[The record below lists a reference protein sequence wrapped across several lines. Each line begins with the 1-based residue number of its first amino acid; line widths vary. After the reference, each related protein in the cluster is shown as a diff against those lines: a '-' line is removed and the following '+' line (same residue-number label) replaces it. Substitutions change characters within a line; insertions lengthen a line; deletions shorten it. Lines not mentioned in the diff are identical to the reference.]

1 MGFGF
6 LDLGS
11 LDFLDHAPLSSPLL
25 SLHYTPESI
34 VFHYHCVRRQS
45 EPVYSI
51 MINLVR
57 FPEVI
62 IKLFYKED
70 RYFHSHSP
78 CIDGPFL
85 DGVVTRIPFWCYG
98 LPKESDLSLG
108 ERLEWACICAWLKLL
123 CLSRSARAAGENA
136 NHFLTISIP
145 GLQTEFTDLFFFSPP
160 RTRHSTSVLNIK
172 KGKNRLLNS
181 KKRVGEGEGAR
192 QQSHTH
198 QQYIETQANEAF
210 VTVIGSICLTVNRTV
225 ITIINVN
232 SMGLV
237 TQDCVKVPDG
247 SPLKSQLQKPLM
259 WIVNDAET
267 SMIFHQR

>member
-1 MGFGF
+1 M
-6 LDLGS
+6 DLGS
-11 LDFLDHAPLSSPLL
+11 LDFLDHAPLSSSLL

-123 CLSRSARAAGENA
+123 CLRRSARAAGENA

-145 GLQTEFTDLFFFSPP
+145 GLQTEFTDLFFFFPQE
-160 RTRHSTSVLNIK
+160 LGI
-172 KGKNRLLNS
+172 LL
-181 KKRVGEGEGAR
+181 
-192 QQSHTH
+192 
-198 QQYIETQANEAF
+198 QY
-210 VTVIGSICLTVNRTV
+210 
-225 ITIINVN
+225 
-232 SMGLV
+232 
-237 TQDCVKVPDG
+237 
-247 SPLKSQLQKPLM
+247 
-259 WIVNDAET
+259 
-267 SMIFHQR
+267 

>member
-1 MGFGF
+1 M
-6 LDLGS
+6 DLGS
-11 LDFLDHAPLSSPLL
+11 LDFLDHAPLSSSLL

-123 CLSRSARAAGENA
+123 CLRRSARAAGENA

-145 GLQTEFTDLFFFSPP
+145 GLQTEFTDLFFFFSP

-237 TQDCVKVPDG
+237 TQDYVKVPDG
-247 SPLKSQLQKPLM
+247 SSLKSQLQKPLM

>member
-11 LDFLDHAPLSSPLL
+11 LDFLDHAPLSSSLL

-123 CLSRSARAAGENA
+123 CLRRSARAAGENA

-145 GLQTEFTDLFFFSPP
+145 GLQTEFTDLFFFFSP

-181 KKRVGEGEGAR
+181 KKRVGEGEGEGAR

-225 ITIINVN
+225 TPL
-232 SMGLV
+232 SM
-237 TQDCVKVPDG
+237 
-247 SPLKSQLQKPLM
+247 
-259 WIVNDAET
+259 
-267 SMIFHQR
+267 